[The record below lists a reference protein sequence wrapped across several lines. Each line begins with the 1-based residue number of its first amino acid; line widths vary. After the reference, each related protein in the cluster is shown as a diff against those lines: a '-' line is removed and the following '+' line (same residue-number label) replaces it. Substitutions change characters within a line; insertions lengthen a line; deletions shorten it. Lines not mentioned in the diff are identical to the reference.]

1 MENEEIKYINYQL
14 LGLGMTLITTVI
26 AIIITYNQKLGT
38 AKRKKILTNKD
49 SLKLTY
55 FNRIIILLIA
65 ILFLYINYRF
75 YKIDKEKEVDIKGDI
90 LQIIASILTI
100 VGALIAIYVVTLSN
114 TENIADIE
122 NPNI

>member
-14 LGLGMTLITTVI
+14 IGLGITLITTII
-26 AIIITYNQKLGT
+26 AIIITYNQKLG
-38 AKRKKILTNKD
+38 AEKREKILTNKN

-55 FNRIIILLIA
+55 FNRILILLIA

-75 YKIDKEKEVDIKGDI
+75 YQINKEKEVSVKADM
-90 LQIIASILTI
+90 LQITASILTI
-100 VGALIAIYVVTLSN
+100 ISGLIAIYVVTLST

>member
-1 MENEEIKYINYQL
+1 MEKEEIKYINYQL
-14 LGLGMTLITTVI
+14 IGLGITLITTVI

-38 AKRKKILTNKD
+38 AKKEKILSNKD

-55 FNRIIILLIA
+55 FNRILILLIA

-75 YKIDKEKEVDIKGDI
+75 YEIDKEKGVDIKGDI
-90 LQIIASILTI
+90 LQITASILTI

-114 TENIADIE
+114 AENIADIE

>member
-1 MENEEIKYINYQL
+1 MEKEEIKYINYQL
-14 LGLGMTLITTVI
+14 IGLGITLITTVI

-38 AKRKKILTNKD
+38 AKKEKILSNKD

-55 FNRIIILLIA
+55 FNRILILLIA

-75 YKIDKEKEVDIKGDI
+75 YEKKKKKGVDIKGDI
-90 LQIIASILTI
+90 LQITASILTI
-100 VGALIAIYVVTLSN
+100 VGALIAIYVVSLSN

>member
-1 MENEEIKYINYQL
+1 MEKEEIKYINYQL
-14 LGLGMTLITTVI
+14 IGLGITLITTVI
-26 AIIITYNQKLGT
+26 AIIITYNQKLAT
-38 AKRKKILTNKD
+38 AKKEKILSNKD

-55 FNRIIILLIA
+55 FNRILILLIA

-75 YKIDKEKEVDIKGDI
+75 YEIDKEKGVDIKGDI
-90 LQIIASILTI
+90 LQITASILTI
-100 VGALIAIYVVTLSN
+100 VGALIAIYVVSLSN

>member
-1 MENEEIKYINYQL
+1 MEKEEIKYINYQL
-14 LGLGMTLITTVI
+14 IGLGITLITTVI

-38 AKRKKILTNKD
+38 AKKEKILSNKD

-55 FNRIIILLIA
+55 FNRILILLIA

-75 YKIDKEKEVDIKGDI
+75 YEIDKEKGVDIKGDI
-90 LQIIASILTI
+90 LQITASILTI
-100 VGALIAIYVVTLSN
+100 VGALIAIYVVSLSN

-122 NPNI
+122 NPYI

>member
-14 LGLGMTLITTVI
+14 IGLGITLITTVI
-26 AIIITYNQKLGT
+26 AIIITYNQKLGA
-38 AKRKKILTNKD
+38 AKKEKILSNKN
-49 SLKLTY
+49 SLSLTY
-55 FNRIIILLIA
+55 FNRILILLIA

-75 YKIDKEKEVDIKGDI
+75 YEIDKEKGVDIKGDI
-90 LQIIASILTI
+90 LQITASILTI

-114 TENIADIE
+114 AENIADIE

>member
-1 MENEEIKYINYQL
+1 MEKEEIKYINYQL
-14 LGLGMTLITTVI
+14 IGLGITLITTVI

-55 FNRIIILLIA
+55 FNRILILLVS

-75 YKIDKEKEVDIKGDI
+75 YEIDKEKEVDIKGDI
-90 LQIIASILTI
+90 LQIILE
-100 VGALIAIYVVTLSN
+100 LLLRVTHLGLF
-114 TENIADIE
+114 
-122 NPNI
+122 